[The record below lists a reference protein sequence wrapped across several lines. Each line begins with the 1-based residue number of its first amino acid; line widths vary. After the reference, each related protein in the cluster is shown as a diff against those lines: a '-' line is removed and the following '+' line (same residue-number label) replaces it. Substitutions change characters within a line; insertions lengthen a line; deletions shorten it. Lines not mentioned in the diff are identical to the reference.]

1 MLINYGYI
9 YMHAKDRWSLEG
21 SKEIDTI
28 IYIYIY
34 IYIYISERIIYR
46 PISNLTL
53 PTERI
58 WSAGRQIFLT
68 RSSFGFRFHINSF
81 TRTCLILSFY
91 ALIPS
96 PLRFSSMLFFLFER
110 GAIVFSQ
117 PPIRPWSNNIFCLQ

>member
-34 IYIYISERIIYR
+34 ISERIIYR

-58 WSAGRQIFLT
+58 
-68 RSSFGFRFHINSF
+68 
-81 TRTCLILSFY
+81 
-91 ALIPS
+91 
-96 PLRFSSMLFFLFER
+96 
-110 GAIVFSQ
+110 
-117 PPIRPWSNNIFCLQ
+117 